1 MTTVSSNTFSP
12 SLMNTINS
20 KTSTASTS
28 TAGSTD
34 AASQTSAAKMSADFM
49 TMLIAQ
55 MKNQD
60 PTQPMTSQDMTN
72 SLAQIN
78 TVNGINQLNTTM
90 SNHGWKSIFSVRI
103 TRLLVNNSL
112 SQVYSGV

>member
-90 SNHGWKSIFSVRI
+90 SNLASSLQGSQMSQATSMIGQSV
-103 TRLLVNNSL
+103 
-112 SQVYSGV
+112 